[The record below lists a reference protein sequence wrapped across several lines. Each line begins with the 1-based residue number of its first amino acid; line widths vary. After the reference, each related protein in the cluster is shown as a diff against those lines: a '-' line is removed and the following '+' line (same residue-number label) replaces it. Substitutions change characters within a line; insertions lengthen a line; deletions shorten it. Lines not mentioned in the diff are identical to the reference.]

1 MKKDFLTALLNS
13 ENLRTVYDRL
23 STELDTAWRAEK
35 DALRRDLELAD
46 HIQFSLREPVDSVP
60 YRWALSFLQEA
71 KAQEEQKTPERRK
84 FEKNRREIE
93 EAYLAAK
100 AEETERIK
108 ARIRAREEKERTE
121 STAPSVE
128 TTGALIKRRV

>member
-60 YRWALSFLQEA
+60 YRWALSYLQEA
-71 KAQEEQKTPERRK
+71 KDQEEQKTPERRK

-93 EAYLAAK
+93 EEYLKAK
-100 AEETERIK
+100 QEETKESGRGSGREKRKREKK
-108 ARIRAREEKERTE
+108 APRLLWKPQEH
-121 STAPSVE
+121 
-128 TTGALIKRRV
+128 